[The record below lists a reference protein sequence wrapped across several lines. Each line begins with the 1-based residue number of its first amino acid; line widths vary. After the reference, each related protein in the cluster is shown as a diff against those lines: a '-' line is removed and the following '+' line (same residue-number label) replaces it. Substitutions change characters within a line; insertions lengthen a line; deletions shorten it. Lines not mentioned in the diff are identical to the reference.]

1 MWPTRVLDP
10 DEAVAIAEQ
19 FGVAAEQ
26 VRRDHLLS
34 HLLSALAVGAGDQV
48 VFFGGTALARTH
60 LPDGRLSE
68 DIDLLAVGDRSP
80 AVADVEATLA
90 AGARRE
96 YGRLTWEPAL
106 RETHGSQSAVLRT
119 VDGITVRVQLL
130 GSTGYPPWPTEV
142 RDLHQRYS
150 DAPPARLRVF
160 TRAAFAASKAVAWY
174 DRAAPR
180 DLYDLWALAGIGA
193 LDAEA
198 LDLWMRLGP
207 TGRAPTSDMFAT
219 APVEA
224 SWRAQ
229 LAGQTRLTVTPDEAL
244 DVVRSAW
251 AAAGADAN

>member
-1 MWPTRVLDP
+1 MLDP
-10 DEAVAIAEQ
+10 GEAVAIAER
-19 FGVAAEQ
+19 FGVALEQ

-34 HLLSALAVGAGDQV
+34 HLLAALTVGAGDHV

-60 LPDGRLSE
+60 VPEGRLSE
-68 DIDLLAVGDRSP
+68 DIDLLAVGDRSS
-80 AVADVEATLA
+80 AAAEVEATLA

-106 RETHGSQSAVLRT
+106 RDTRGSESAVLRT

-130 GSTGYPPWPTEV
+130 GSIGYPSWPTEV

-160 TRAAFAASKAVAWY
+160 TRAAFAASKTVAWY

-180 DLYDLWALAGIGA
+180 DLYDLWALAGKGA
-193 LDAEA
+193 LDVEA
-198 LDLWMRLGP
+198 LDLWMRFGP
-207 TGRAPTSDMFAT
+207 TGRPPSGDMFAM
-219 APVEA
+219 APAET

-229 LAGQTRLTVTPDEAL
+229 LGGQTRLTVTPDEAL
-244 DVVRSAW
+244 DVVRAGW
-251 AAAGADAN
+251 ATVVAHAS